1 VGEVPDHLDPGSFGS
16 EQFGSELTAE
26 GLRAKLVTG
35 EGLAEGEALRL
46 YLSLGSKKPLCER
59 GVRSSIIQL
68 HTVDTPK
75 SIRDLMARFCFLT

>member
-1 VGEVPDHLDPGSFGS
+1 MGEVPDHLDPESFGS
-16 EQFGSELTAE
+16 EQFGSELTA
-26 GLRAKLVTG
+26 